1 MKKIVS
7 GEVLKDKMK
16 EAVNLLCDTVKCTL
30 GPKGN
35 NVIIDHSS
43 FSPFIT
49 NDGVTIAENI
59 ESDDEII
66 NVILE
71 LAKEASIKTNQLVGD
86 GTTTTLV
93 LLQSLFNNSMK
104 CIDSGKSPIVLKNE
118 LNEFL
123 NKIIQ
128 MLEDERLEVKDEMIE
143 NIAIISS
150 NDREISKVVSE
161 VFSKIKF
168 KEAVSIK
175 EIEEN
180 KVDVNY
186 YKGYEFQSI
195 LASPLFLIGQ
205 SNIKYENSL
214 FLIVDDVIS
223 DIENISG
230 VLNEVMKNMKSLVII
245 AKDYSDYFVNN
256 ILSYVL
262 NGELKCVLLKVN
274 EYGIRLR
281 YVEKDLEVLS
291 GAKIINSENNISVH
305 DLGMLKSVYINN
317 DETRIDFHSNE
328 RLENYISKTKEELVQ
343 INDDYMR
350 EFYNK
355 RLAMFD
361 GYTASILIGANTKT
375 ELRERR
381 MRLEDAI
388 CAVYSSKDGVLVGG
402 GLSLL
407 KMSDK
412 LSNKSNVEQIWKN
425 ALEEPFKQLMFNS
438 GIDYKKIED
447 ELYRLDY
454 NYVFNLY
461 NEEYESI
468 DTTKVVDTY
477 DVVVKSLINACSI
490 ASMLITTNSLII
502 NEQLNNIK
510 KINDYDEI

>member
-7 GEVLKDKMK
+7 GEFLKEKMK

-59 ESDDEII
+59 ESDDEVV

-71 LAKEASIKTNQLVGD
+71 LAKESSIKTNQLVGD

-93 LLQSLFNNSMK
+93 LLQSLFNNSMN
-104 CIDSGKSPIVLKNE
+104 CIDNGKSPIVLKRE
-118 LNEFL
+118 LNESL

-128 MLEDERLEVKDEMIE
+128 MLVDEKLEVKDEMIE
-143 NIAIISS
+143 NIANISS
-150 NDREISKVVSE
+150 NDKGISKVVSE

-168 KEAVSIK
+168 KEAITIK
-175 EIEEN
+175 EVEEN
-180 KVDVNY
+180 KVGVNY
-186 YKGYEFQSI
+186 YKGYRFQSI
-195 LASPLFLIGQ
+195 LASPILLLEEN
-205 SNIKYENSL
+205 NIKYEESL
-214 FLIVDDVIS
+214 FLIVDDIIN
-223 DIENISG
+223 DIENISDI
-230 VLNEVMKNMKSLVII
+230 LNEVMKNMKPLVIV

-281 YVEKDLEVLS
+281 QVEKDLEVIS

-305 DLGMLKSVYINN
+305 CLGMVKRVYVNS
-317 DETRIDFHSNE
+317 DEVRIDFNSSDKIE
-328 RLENYISKTKEELVQ
+328 EYIYKIKEELIQ
-343 INDDYMR
+343 ITDDYMI

-388 CAVYSSKDGVLVGG
+388 CAVYSSKDGVLIGG

-407 KMSDK
+407 KVSSK
-412 LSNKSNVEQIWKN
+412 LISKSEVELIWKS
-425 ALEEPFKQLMFNS
+425 ALEEPFKQLMYNS
-438 GIDYKKIED
+438 GIDYKKIKD
-447 ELYRLDY
+447 ELDRLDY

-468 DTTKVVDTY
+468 DKTKVLDTY
-477 DVVVKSLINACSI
+477 NVVVKSLVNACSI

-502 NEQLNNIK
+502 NEQLNNMN
-510 KINDYDEI
+510 KISDYNEI